1 MNPNTGSYNYL
12 FQDVNNFNHYAVP
25 GIPYVTASSL
35 AAGTAQFKLPFISKR
50 LIIRNTSGPD
60 INCGFS
66 LDGVTSSNYF
76 SIASG
81 EEIDIT
87 LRTAFVYF
95 SGSAATDIEI
105 IGELSSIRNI
115 NRDTWQN
122 TLENLYG
129 TKQIPGGTIF
139 VPKFL

>member
-25 GIPYVTASSL
+25 GIPYVTASTL
-35 AAGTAQFKLPFISKR
+35 ASGTSQFKLPFVSKR
-50 LIIRNTSGPD
+50 LIVRNVSGAD
-60 INCGFS
+60 VQCGFS

-76 SIASG
+76 TITASQ
-81 EEIDIT
+81 EVDIT
-87 LRTAFVYF
+87 LRTAFVF
-95 SGSAATDIEI
+95 FQTAGASNIEI

-129 TKQIPGGTIF
+129 TKQVPGGTIF
-139 VPKFL
+139 IPKFL